1 MRKAMKCIRIVSFAL
16 LPFIAFALDYDV
28 RFVGL
33 DDAKALKALKD
44 ASDLISLQ
52 DRPPASINALRYRV
66 QSDIPRLL
74 QVLRAYAYYD
84 AVIVSHVTRQPGSA
98 LVELEIRAGIQYKLT
113 EYEIFHGDCEQKI
126 TAIPPCPLISGNDLG
141 LRVGAPALSV
151 DIVNA
156 ELSLLNVLARCGH
169 PLAYIDKRKVEVD
182 MSEKTVKPAVCI
194 QEGPLANFGPSIFFG
209 LKEVHPRYIERRLAW
224 KKGEVYNAGLV
235 EETQRR
241 ILKSNLFSS
250 VLLNHGDQLDPIGE
264 LPMKIRLTEAKHRS
278 VNTSVFLA
286 TVDGPGGSAGW
297 THRNMRGMGEI
308 FSAYLEW
315 SMLYW
320 VGSVAYTKP
329 DFLRLDQTYK
339 VWAEASREDITPYLA
354 YTYAAS
360 QRIERM
366 LDRKKS
372 GSIGLEF
379 QYIDVQSSA
388 NDGQYLLMGIPLLL
402 KYNATDSDLNPTKNF
417 SVVYQAIPYQSL
429 FHASQ
434 HFVKQRLTGCFYQPL
449 DASKFCVL
457 ALRTQFGSIAGV
469 RREDVPLPILFLG
482 GSLDDL
488 RGYKYKTVSPR
499 KTTAPDRNKPLG
511 GRAAI
516 FISLESR
523 FRVTETIGVVPFFD
537 LGTVTESELPEVHAK
552 WFKSVGAGLRYFAF
566 FGPLRFDL
574 AFPLDRR
581 KKFGHNNTYID
592 PILQFYASVGQ
603 TF

>member
-1 MRKAMKCIRIVSFAL
+1 MKCAYFIPFAL
-16 LPFIAFALDYDV
+16 IPFVSFALDYDV

-33 DDAKALKALKD
+33 DDGNALSALKD
-44 ASDLISLQ
+44 ASDLVSQQ

-84 AVIVSHVTRQPGSA
+84 ATISSNITRERDFA
-98 LVELEIRAGIQYKLT
+98 KVELVIRPGDQYTLS
-113 EYEIFHGDCEQKI
+113 EYEIFHGDCEEI
-126 TAIPPCPLISGNDLG
+126 ALSIPPCPTITGNDLG

-156 ELSLLNVLARCGH
+156 ELSLLNALARCGH

-182 MSEKTVKPAVCI
+182 MSEKVVKPAVCV
-194 QEGPLANFGPSIFFG
+194 QEGPMANFGPSIFFG
-209 LKEVHPRYIERRLAW
+209 LKGVHPRYIERRIAW
-224 KKGEVYNAGLV
+224 KEGEMYNAALV

-278 VNTSVFLA
+278 VNTSVFYG

-308 FSAYLEW
+308 FSAFAEW
-315 SMLYW
+315 SFRYW
-320 VGSVAYTKP
+320 VGSVSYTKP

-339 VWAEASREDITPYLA
+339 VWAEASREDINPYLA
-354 YTYAAS
+354 YTYAAAN
-360 QRIERM
+360 RIERV
-366 LDRKKS
+366 LDRKKT

-379 QYIDVQSSA
+379 QYIDVQKSA
-388 NDGQYLLMGIPLLL
+388 NDGQYALAGLPVLL
-402 KYNATDSDLNPTKNF
+402 KYNATDSDLDPTQNF
-417 SVVYQAIPYQSL
+417 SVVYQGIPYQSL
-429 FHASQ
+429 LHMDQ
-434 HFVKQRLTGCFYQPL
+434 HFVKQRITGCFYLPL
-449 DASKFCVL
+449 NASKSCVL
-457 ALRTQFGSIAGV
+457 ALRTQFGSIAGAK
-469 RREDVPLPILFLG
+469 REDVPLPLLFLG

-511 GRAAI
+511 GRSAI
-516 FISLESR
+516 FASIETR
-523 FRVTETIGVVPFFD
+523 FRVTSTIGLVPFFD
-537 LGTVTESELPEVHAK
+537 FGTVTEDELPEVHAK

-581 KKFGHNNTYID
+581 KKFGHKNTYFD
-592 PILQFYASVGQ
+592 PIAQFYASVGQ
-603 TF
+603 AF